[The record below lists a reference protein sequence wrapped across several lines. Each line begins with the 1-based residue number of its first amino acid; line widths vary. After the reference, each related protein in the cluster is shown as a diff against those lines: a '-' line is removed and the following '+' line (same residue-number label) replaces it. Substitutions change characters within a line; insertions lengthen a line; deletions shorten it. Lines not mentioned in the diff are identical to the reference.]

1 LTGQLRES
9 EEIAARALESM
20 GFKVIE
26 RRSKVI
32 VDNVEVSDVDIVAER
47 DGVRYAVEV
56 KAGYVD
62 VSSVRQAYV
71 NSVLTGMR
79 PLLVARGFSDEA
91 AVAVARRLGVE
102 VITLPDQL
110 YVNPDELYETV
121 EAAVEEAL
129 DRVTRPLSMCGRLS
143 KEQVRVLSA
152 IASSDDFMAAAKALG
167 LSPDELGHV
176 MEALR
181 SQGVVPRGDFRAVRV
196 SARLLLLCESL
207 ARQP

>member
-20 GFKVIE
+20 GFKIIE

-71 NSVLTGMR
+71 NSVLTGMK

-91 AVAVARRLGVE
+91 AVAVARRL
-102 VITLPDQL
+102 
-110 YVNPDELYETV
+110 YVNPDELYETI